1 MPRLQS
7 VNYFI
12 TDLIPNFPSFNHKYS
27 FLNCLHESNTL
38 IHFKYL
44 NENYFKIFLSNYCDD
59 HVPIFLP
66 QIVQNSQRN
75 SAIYLIH
82 LYIFS

>member
-1 MPRLQS
+1 MPRLLS

-12 TDLIPNFPSFNHKYS
+12 TDLIPNCPSFNHKYC
-27 FLNCLHESNTL
+27 FLNYLNDSNSL

-44 NENYFKIFLSNYCDD
+44 DDDYLNKCLSNYNND

-75 SAIYLIH
+75 
-82 LYIFS
+82 